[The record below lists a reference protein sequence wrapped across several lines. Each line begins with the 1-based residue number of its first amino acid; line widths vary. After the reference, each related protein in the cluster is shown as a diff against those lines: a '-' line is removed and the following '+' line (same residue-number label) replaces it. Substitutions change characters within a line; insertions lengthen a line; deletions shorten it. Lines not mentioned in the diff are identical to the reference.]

1 MCRSQLLIDCGDTSS
16 TSSPDMFMCSN
27 TNIQNI
33 QNKIYNI
40 ELHFVCVNE
49 LVPESGVLVECEDT
63 SRTAFLDMFMY
74 SKMCT
79 NTKQTNSNPTPD
91 FVYE

>member
-1 MCRSQLLIDCGDTSS
+1 MCLKGFAGPAEFCVGCELLIDCGDTS
-16 TSSPDMFMCSN
+16 TTASPDMFMCSN

-63 SRTAFLDMFMY
+63 SRTADMFMC
-74 SKMCT
+74 S
-79 NTKQTNSNPTPD
+79 
-91 FVYE
+91 